1 MAVLACFRL
10 RRRIGAYL
18 DEALDARGHR
28 SVAAHLASCARCQ
41 RQAED
46 LRRLR
51 AALRRAVSDAPPPD
65 WTGFWAGLVRG
76 IEHGRQTSAPSR
88 RRWRPRLAFGGALA
102 AAVLISVTLWQG
114 FFSSTPPEAAVVV
127 RSARTEA
134 PGGSVM
140 VYSPPERDIAVV
152 WVFGLE

>member
-18 DEALDARGHR
+18 DEALDAHGHR
-28 SVAAHLASCARCQ
+28 SVAAHLAACARCQ
-41 RQAED
+41 RQAEE

-51 AALRRAVSDAPPPD
+51 AALRRTVPDVPPPD
-65 WTGFWAGLVRG
+65 WTGFWAGVVRG
-76 IEHGRQTSAPSR
+76 IEQGQQAQSPARS
-88 RRWRPRLAFGGALA
+88 RWRPRLAFGGALA
-102 AAVLISVTLWQG
+102 VAALISITLWQG
-114 FFSSTPPEAAVVV
+114 LFSSTAPEAAVIV

-140 VYSPPERDIAVV
+140 VYSPPERDMAVV